1 MKLKINMKRIIMVP
15 LSLLL
20 ASTLIVSCGN
30 DDDGGSSSGAQQQE
44 DSGGPLGPGAVQVE
58 RLARPAINEG
68 LLISNNFLNAFNQI
82 PPSADLSEAA
92 APVLT
97 EAAAVLE
104 AFDQVDGKDDLTVEA
119 VTTAFLPDVMRID
132 TRVDIGPGKD
142 AYNAD
147 LSGDKG
153 ILTGGR
159 KIEDD
164 VIDITLSLLVAGDPT
179 GATVKDNVSYEG
191 VSGNEAQ
198 PGHRRLYKQT
208 SPKGRATFPFLARP
222 Y

>member
-1 MKLKINMKRIIMVP
+1 MKIKINMKKITMVP

-20 ASTLIVSCGN
+20 ASTMLVSCGN
-30 DDDGGSSSGAQQQE
+30 DDDGGSSSAQQQE

-68 LLISNNFLNAFNQI
+68 LIISNNFLNAFNSI

-92 APVLT
+92 APVRA
-97 EAAAVLE
+97 EAASVIE
-104 AFDQVDGKDDLTVEA
+104 AADQIDGKDDLTVDA

-147 LSGDKG
+147 ISGDKG
-153 ILTGGR
+153 MLTGGR

-164 VIDITLSLLVAGDPT
+164 VIDITLSFLVAADPT
-179 GATVKDNVSYEG
+179 GAAVKDNVSYEG
-191 VSGNEAQ
+191 VPGNEAQ
-198 PGHRRLYKQT
+198 PGHRRLLNQT
-208 SPKGRATFPFLARP
+208 SPKGRASFPFLARP